1 MGAGGDKGFAD
12 VCKRACCRE
21 DGPCPFC
28 KRCGCRC
35 VGDVDL
41 DQLNVA
47 GHLEAGLN
55 APQLCHIAPRHRPAE
70 FATVASSQMF
80 ASELAGIASRA
91 ANDDI
96 EFLHL
101 ALLFGVAPSR
111 SEEHTS
117 ELQSLMRI
125 SYAVFCLQKK
135 ISSN

>member
-80 ASELAGIASRA
+80 ASE
-91 ANDDI
+91 
-96 EFLHL
+96 
-101 ALLFGVAPSR
+101 R

-117 ELQSLMRI
+117 ELQSLMGN
-125 SYAVFCLQKK
+125 SYAAFCLKK
-135 ISSN
+135 NTTTSPPHPH